1 MKVSEARAMLAP
13 AAGWGTPANWADF
26 GCGTGTVTRALAE
39 LVGAGST
46 IHAVDRDA
54 RALLS
59 IPATHHGAR
68 IITYHT
74 EIEAFALA
82 PASLDGVLLAN
93 SLHYV
98 RTPAALLG
106 RVARA
111 LTRFGRCI
119 LVEYDTETP
128 IAQWVPFPVSM
139 KAAQDLFRDAGLPV
153 VQQLKTRPSLYGRGP
168 LYSLQARR
176 ADTLEA

>member
-13 AAGWGTPANWADF
+13 AAMWGTPANWADL
-26 GCGTGTVTRALAE
+26 GCGTGTFTRALAE
-39 LVGAGST
+39 LVGVGSN

-54 RALLS
+54 RALAS
-59 IPATHHGAR
+59 IPATHEGAR
-68 IITYHT
+68 IITYHADFD
-74 EIEAFALA
+74 AFALA

-98 RTPAALLG
+98 RTPAALLD

-111 LTRFGRCI
+111 LTRLGRCI
-119 LVEYDTETP
+119 LVEYDIETP
-128 IAQWVPFPVSM
+128 IAPWVPFPLSM
-139 KAAQDLFRDAGLPV
+139 KAARDLFRDAGLPV
-153 VQQLKTRPSLYGRGP
+153 LEPLTTRPSLYGRGP

-176 ADTLEA
+176 ADTLTA